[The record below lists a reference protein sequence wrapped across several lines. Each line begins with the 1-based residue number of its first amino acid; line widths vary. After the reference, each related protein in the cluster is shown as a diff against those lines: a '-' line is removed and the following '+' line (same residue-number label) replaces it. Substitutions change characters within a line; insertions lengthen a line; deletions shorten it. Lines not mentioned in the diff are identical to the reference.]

1 MNIIIILS
9 IIIIISLLICIILY
23 FGIDRYILLHTQYNT
38 NNLIE
43 SYNTLNKADNCR
55 VVIST
60 TTTPEKI
67 HKIKPMLLSILDQN
81 VKVDQICLNLPSEK
95 KYNIPSDYKK
105 ILNIFNTGT
114 IFNNNGAKIIPPL
127 LREDLK
133 TKIIAL
139 NDNQLYG
146 KDCIESLINQSN
158 KHPDNAI
165 FIKKNN
171 CIIALLFKPDF
182 FKNNTIDYYTNEYND
197 DWIIKNLK
205 NKPILIEYNDIYKT
219 L

>member
-1 MNIIIILS
+1 
-9 IIIIISLLICIILY
+9 
-23 FGIDRYILLHTQYNT
+23 
-38 NNLIE
+38 
-43 SYNTLNKADNCR
+43 

-105 ILNIFNTGT
+105 ILNIFNTGS

-171 CIIALLFKPDF
+171 RIIALLFKPDF

>member
-9 IIIIISLLICIILY
+9 IIITSLLISIILY

-60 TTTPEKI
+60 TTTPENI

-139 NDNQLYG
+139 DDNQLYG

-171 CIIALLFKPDF
+171 RIIALLFKPDF